1 MENNNNYNPI
11 QDPNFMNNGQNQ
23 MNNNGMQNNNYN
35 LYNQNPNNNY
45 YSNIGPVPNQG
56 YDGSKKINSLALVS
70 FITSLVGLFW
80 FAGLICGIIAI
91 ITGIVG
97 IARFDEKTESC
108 KWMGIV
114 GIIIGVVDVVILTI
128 SIMIDIAT
136 IL

>member
-1 MENNNNYNPI
+1 MENNNNYNPM

-23 MNNNGMQNNNYN
+23 MNNGIQNNNYN
-35 LYNQNPNNNY
+35 PYNQMPNNNY
-45 YSNIGPVPNQG
+45 YSNVGPVPNQR
-56 YDGSKKINSLALVS
+56 YDGNKKINSLALVS

-91 ITGIVG
+91 VSGIVG
-97 IARFDEKTESC
+97 LARFDEKTESC

-114 GIIIGVVDVVILTI
+114 GIIIGVVDVFILTL

-136 IL
+136 IF

>member
-1 MENNNNYNPI
+1 MENNNNYNPM

-23 MNNNGMQNNNYN
+23 MNNGIQNNNYN
-35 LYNQNPNNNY
+35 PYNQMPNNNY
-45 YSNIGPVPNQG
+45 YSNVGPVPNQR
-56 YDGSKKINSLALVS
+56 YDGNIIINSLALVS

-91 ITGIVG
+91 VSGIVG
-97 IARFDEKTESC
+97 LARFDEKTESC

-114 GIIIGVVDVVILTI
+114 GIIIGVVDVFILTL

-136 IL
+136 IF